1 MTDLTQ
7 IMNTVVT
14 LASLVITAVLIPLIR
29 AKLTEAQ
36 NAKLTMWVNVAVSA
50 AEQLF
55 REPGAGAEKK
65 QFVQEFLESKGYT
78 YDSAAVDLM
87 IEAAVLNLRQ

>member
-1 MTDLTQ
+1 
-7 IMNTVVT
+7 
-14 LASLVITAVLIPLIR
+14 
-29 AKLTEAQ
+29 
-36 NAKLTMWVNVAVSA
+36 MWVNVAVSA